1 MVHSTD
7 IIYLFNPTRGTLC
20 IHTEG
25 LLWLDSCCSGVGG
38 RAGGYVSL
46 SLASSSGGSSGGG
59 DPLTHPY
66 FSAPLLT
73 LLSCGLCGSSTSNNS
88 SSSSCVHLCWLLEQ
102 GASGVL
108 CVLRGAWSLV
118 SAAAQIIGVPA
129 SLCQALEQGAANCWA
144 GAGSGAASVCAAA
157 AGLGRVLEMAPG
169 VVMGWA
175 ADGAAGLHYNG
186 SGRSYSAVAVS
197 EVEAEAELME
207 VGGGGGGGLHAGAA
221 VPATATAALSGPAG
235 ASLPPMAAATVIP
248 SKGPSSS
255 SSSRIS
261 SSNSSTGRGGGNG
274 TAPAI
279 GKESMYV

>member
-1 MVHSTD
+1 VH
-7 IIYLFNPTRGTLC
+7 L
-20 IHTEG
+20 HTEG
-25 LLWLDSCCSGVGG
+25 LLWLDSCCSGVCG

-46 SLASSSGGSSGGG
+46 SLSLSPASGGSSSSGGGGG

-66 FSAPLLT
+66 FSTPLLT
-73 LLSCGLCGSSTSNNS
+73 LLSCGLYGSSSSNNS
-88 SSSSCVHLCWLLEQ
+88 SSGSCNSCVHLCWLLEQ
-102 GASGVL
+102 VVSGVL

-118 SAAAQIIGVPA
+118 SAAAQIVGVPA
-129 SLCQALEQGAANCWA
+129 SVCQALEQGAVNCWA
-144 GAGSGAASVCAAA
+144 GAGSGVASVCAAA
-157 AGLGRVLEMAPG
+157 AGLLRVLGMVPG

-186 SGRSYSAVAVS
+186 SGRNYSAVAVS

-207 VGGGGGGGLHAGAA
+207 VGGGGGLHAGAA
-221 VPATATAALSGPAG
+221 VPATAALSGPAG

-255 SSSRIS
+255 TSSSSTS
-261 SSNSSTGRGGGNG
+261 SSSTGRGGGNG
-274 TAPAI
+274 GSGKAPAIAI